1 MRGASQ
7 ASYLAVEDGFEP
19 VLVTAGTEA
28 AALGEQMFAVVDL
41 LDHSAALRRALSN
54 PARTAADKAALAQS
68 LLGGKVDER
77 VVEVLAGL
85 ARHRWSVEIDLVE
98 ALERMAAETVLASA
112 QATGDLERVEEELFR
127 FDRFLA
133 HARRVRDALTDRLA
147 DPAARARLVRDLLDG
162 KVHPVTLQLVERC
175 ARTPRG
181 RTMTRSL
188 SDLGR
193 LAAHRRRLLPAT
205 VCGEPAQ
212 VAQGASHG
220 APAGRAGAPLDEL
233 ESDRVHLAVEE
244 VAHQARTR
252 RRIGQAIS
260 QGVPHATRMGQEPV
274 EPEELLLHPFE
285 VPGGLSRCEH
295 CLGGHPFERLDE
307 VDLDR
312 PPVSGQPG
320 HHLDDTLVDLP
331 AEQVHDGEHLLAESG
346 CLGTRSHE
354 DGLEPVLDREVRRLA
369 DSAHQRPRTVPA
381 PGTWLSAS
389 TDAASSSRNRSITRD

>member
-54 PARTAADKAALAQS
+54 PARTAVDKAALAKD

-85 ARHRWSVEIDLVE
+85 ARHRWSVEVDLVE

-112 QATGDLERVEEELFR
+112 QAGGDLVRVEEELFR

-147 DPAARARLVRDLLDG
+147 DPAARARLVRDLLGG
-162 KVHPVTLQLVERC
+162 KVHPVTLQLVERG

-193 LAAHRRRLLPAT
+193 LAAHRRQLLLAT
-205 VCGEPAQ
+205 VTAAVPPSRAQ
-212 VAQGASHG
+212 TE
-220 APAGRAGAPLDEL
+220 RL
-233 ESDRVHLAVEE
+233 
-244 VAHQARTR
+244 T
-252 RRIGQAIS
+252 
-260 QGVPHATRMGQEPV
+260 
-274 EPEELLLHPFE
+274 ELLSRAYGRPVQLN
-285 VPGGLSRCEH
+285 VAVDATVIGGMRVLIGDEAVDATV
-295 CLGGHPFERLDE
+295 LGRL
-307 VDLDR
+307 
-312 PPVSGQPG
+312 
-320 HHLDDTLVDLP
+320 
-331 AEQVHDGEHLLAESG
+331 
-346 CLGTRSHE
+346 E
-354 DGLEPVLDREVRRLA
+354 DVRRRLA
-369 DSAHQRPRTVPA
+369 
-381 PGTWLSAS
+381 G
-389 TDAASSSRNRSITRD
+389 